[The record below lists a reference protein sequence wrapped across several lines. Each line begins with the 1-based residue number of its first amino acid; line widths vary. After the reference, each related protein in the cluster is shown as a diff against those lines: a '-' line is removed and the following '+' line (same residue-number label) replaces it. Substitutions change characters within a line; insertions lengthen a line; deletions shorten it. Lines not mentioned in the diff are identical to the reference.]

1 MSKGFLYTLAAIF
14 GIVFVSLFVFL
25 QSVYLVPIFRFLG
38 FIFLPIISA
47 VILVHIFRNQQTT
60 VQKYSILNMLL
71 TTFKMVAVCS
81 LVFSVITFLYLLL
94 VGTSDVGVGGLL
106 PIGIFAVVTIPS
118 SIAYLILY
126 LIKAAKSK
134 N

>member
-1 MSKGFLYTLAAIF
+1 MSKGILYSLVVIF
-14 GIVFVSLFVFL
+14 GILFVSLFAFL
-25 QSVYLVPIFRFLG
+25 QPVYLVPILRFLG
-38 FIFLPIISA
+38 IIFLPIVSA
-47 VILVHIFRNQQTT
+47 VILVHIFRNKQTT
-60 VQKYSILNMLL
+60 VPKYSILNILL
-71 TTFKMVAVCS
+71 TTFKIVAVCS
-81 LVFSVITFLYLLL
+81 LVFSAITFLYLLL

-126 LIKAAKSK
+126 LIKVAKSK